1 MFVRPK
7 PLLFMFE
14 SSPHTVTNISSFALL
29 ICKALQAHGIEP
41 QRLMAQAGIDPGAI
55 EQADSRL
62 DRQQVI
68 ALWHCARELTQDP
81 YIGLKA
87 ASFST
92 PTSFSALGL
101 AMAASKNGLDAL
113 QRLVRFSQVISNGSV
128 ASLDQKDGLVCV
140 THHHIVNVA
149 EQKYFHGI
157 ECIFAMSLQAL
168 RSISSHELSPTEVHF
183 EHNIEVDLAP
193 FKQVFNCPVYPGSQ
207 NAMAFKLDDLLS
219 PHVFANSQ
227 LADTLDSWIE
237 DNLTQTEHD
246 LLSIRVKKYLL
257 KNIPY
262 GVIEQKQVAKELALS
277 PRILQRL
284 LKKEETTYSAILDEC
299 RQKIACKLLT
309 KNATPIIEIAFL
321 LGFSDQS
328 NFSRAFKLWTGK
340 TPKQFRGL

>member
-1 MFVRPK
+1 
-7 PLLFMFE
+7 LFMSE

-41 QRLMAQAGIDPGAI
+41 QRLMAQAGIDPAAI

-68 ALWHCARELTQDP
+68 ALWHSARELTQDP

-87 ASFST
+87 ANFST
-92 PTSFSALGL
+92 PSSFSALGL

-128 ASLDQKDGLVCV
+128 VSLDQKNGLVSA
-140 THHHIVNVA
+140 TQHHIVDVA
-149 EQKYFHGI
+149 GQTYFHGI

-168 RSISSHELSPTEVHF
+168 RSISSQALSPVDVHF
-183 EHNIEVDLAP
+183 EHHINGDLAP
-193 FKQVFNCPVYPGSQ
+193 FEQAFNCPVYPNTHNSIS
-207 NAMAFKLDDLLS
+207 FKLDDLLS

-227 LADTLDSWIE
+227 LADTLDNWITE
-237 DNLTQTEHD
+237 NLTQAEDD
-246 LLSIRVKKYLL
+246 LLSTRVKKYLL
-257 KNIPY
+257 KNIAY
-262 GVIEQKQVAKELALS
+262 GITEQKQVAKDLAIS
-277 PRILQRL
+277 ARILQRQ
-284 LKKEETTYSAILDEC
+284 LKKEGTTYSAILDEC
-299 RQKIACKLLT
+299 RKKIACKLLT
-309 KNATPIIEIAFL
+309 KNTTPIIEIAFL

-340 TPKQFRGL
+340 TPKQFREL

>member
-1 MFVRPK
+1 MAEPN
-7 PLLFMFE
+7 
-14 SSPHTVTNISSFALL
+14 SHIVTNLSSFALL
-29 ICKALQAHGIEP
+29 ICKALQAHGIKP
-41 QRLMAQAGIDPGAI
+41 DRLMAQAGIDSSVI

-62 DRQQVI
+62 DRRQVI
-68 ALWHCARELTQDP
+68 ALWHSARELTQDP

-87 ASFST
+87 ASFFT
-92 PTSFSALGL
+92 PSSFSALGL

-128 ASLDQKDGLVCV
+128 VSLDQKNGFVV
-140 THHHIVNVA
+140 VSHHHIVDVG

-157 ECIFAMSLQAL
+157 ECIFSMSLQAL
-168 RSISSHELSPTEVHF
+168 RSISSHELSPVEVHF
-183 EHNIEVDLAP
+183 EHLIDADITP
-193 FKQVFNCPVYPGSQ
+193 FTQAFNCPVYTNSH
-207 NAMAFKLDDLLS
+207 NTMTFKLDDLLS

-227 LADTLDSWIE
+227 LADTLDNWIE
-237 DNLTQTEHD
+237 ENLTQSEHD
-246 LLSIRVKKYLL
+246 LLSSKVKKYLL

-262 GVIEQKQVAKELALS
+262 GITDQKQVAKDLALS
-277 PRILQRL
+277 PRILQRQ

-309 KNATPIIEIAFL
+309 KNNTPIIEIAFL

-340 TPKQFRGL
+340 TPKQFRG